1 MFTGKDI
8 KNMNIIKKEEFKKM
22 NKDINSNYLDD
33 LYKEL

>member
-8 KNMNIIKKEEFKKM
+8 KNMNIIKKEEFIKM

-33 LYKEL
+33 LYEEL

>member
-33 LYKEL
+33 LYEEL

>member
-8 KNMNIIKKEEFKKM
+8 KNMNIIKKEEFIKM